1 MKGNKLSKRWFIT
14 FIVIAIAALIVA
26 IFSAIKKEY
35 LIFTCMAIVFV
46 AQIFNMIK
54 WKKER

>member
-1 MKGNKLSKRWFIT
+1 MNGNKQSKRWLIT

-46 AQIFNMIK
+46 AQVFNIIK
-54 WKKER
+54 WKKEQ